1 MTTGDTGAKRRSKF
15 FWFEGVTEAEV
26 VRSLNDTR
34 PSRLRQ
40 QGTRRVLVS
49 VTAAVL
55 LSLALL
61 GFVTQ
66 PKLQSYLEFA
76 LLATVLLLYFALR
89 KAVRQISEA
98 PDELL
103 DERQAAARDAAHTV
117 AYRILAFVAVGAI
130 LLHAVFPHSTE
141 AGEALFGART
151 HLLLAVVMGAA
162 LLPAMVLA
170 WNLPSE
176 PSEA

>member
-1 MTTGDTGAKRRSKF
+1 MTAKRRSKF
-15 FWFEGVTEAEV
+15 FWFEGVSEAEV
-26 VRSLNDTR
+26 LRSLNDTR

-40 QGTRRVLVS
+40 QGSRRVLVG

-55 LSLALL
+55 FSMALL

-76 LLATVLLLYFALR
+76 LLATVLLLYLPLR

-103 DERQAAARDAAHTV
+103 DERQVAARDAAHTV

-130 LLHAVFPHSTE
+130 ILHAVFPHSTE
-141 AGEALFGART
+141 PGQTLLGARSN
-151 HLLLAVVMGAA
+151 LVLAVAIGAA
-162 LLPAMVLA
+162 FMPAMVLA

-176 PSEA
+176 PEA

>member
-1 MTTGDTGAKRRSKF
+1 MTTSETGAKRRGRF

-26 VRSLNDTR
+26 LRSLNDTR
-34 PSRLRQ
+34 PSLLRQ
-40 QGTRRVLVS
+40 QGTRRLLVG

-55 LSLALL
+55 LAMALL

-89 KAVRQISEA
+89 KSVRKISDA

-103 DERQAAARDAAHTV
+103 DERQLAARDAAHTV
-117 AYRILAFVAVGAI
+117 AYRILAIVAVGAI
-130 LLHAVFPHSTE
+130 VLHAVFPHSTE

-151 HLLLAVVMGAA
+151 HLLLAVIMGAA
-162 LLPAMVLA
+162 ALPAMVLA
-170 WNLPSE
+170 WTLPSE
-176 PSEA
+176 QPEA

>member
-34 PSRLRQ
+34 PSRLRR
-40 QGTRRVLVS
+40 QGPRRVLVG

-55 LSLALL
+55 LALALI

-117 AYRILAFVAVGAI
+117 AYRILAFVAVGTLI
-130 LLHAVFPHSTE
+130 LHGLLPEPVGGSE
-141 AGEALFGART
+141 GLFGARS
-151 HLLLAVVMGAA
+151 HLVLAVVMGAA

-176 PSEA
+176 QPEA

>member
-76 LLATVLLLYFALR
+76 LLATVLLLYLALR

-98 PDELL
+98 PDEPL
-103 DERQAAARDAAHTV
+103 DAHTV

>member
-1 MTTGDTGAKRRSKF
+1 
-15 FWFEGVTEAEV
+15 
-26 VRSLNDTR
+26 
-34 PSRLRQ
+34 
-40 QGTRRVLVS
+40 
-49 VTAAVL
+49 
-55 LSLALL
+55 
-61 GFVTQ
+61 
-66 PKLQSYLEFA
+66 
-76 LLATVLLLYFALR
+76 
-89 KAVRQISEA
+89 VRQISEA